1 MLWQMAI
8 RTLLADR
15 GKLLAGLIGVVFSV
29 VLVNVQGGLFLGL
42 IGKAS
47 LLVQHGN
54 ADIWVGHREMHNVDF
69 PHDIPQRWLPRIRAA
84 QGVLAAEPITIGF
97 SEITLPS
104 GGFEGVTIY
113 GVEPNSE
120 IPPPWQIVEGHLDAL
135 DHPHAVVVDQYDND
149 KLTAPAIGESRE
161 IGGVR
166 ARIMGKTRGMH
177 GFLVTPY
184 VFTTLDRAA
193 RYIGKPPGRCS
204 YFLVRVAPGADV
216 EETCAAI
223 RRRVPEAEVMPAEEY
238 AAVSVNYWMTRTG
251 LGISFGAAAL
261 LGLLVGLVMVGQ
273 TLYAMVLDR
282 LSEFATLKAMGATE
296 REILTVLLGQAA
308 GIASMGIGIG
318 LAAVLFIIGFYDSP
332 QAPLEIPLSMMVVS
346 AAGIFLM
353 CILASALPYLRI
365 RRVDAHSVLQG

>member
-1 MLWQMAI
+1 MLWQVAI

-15 GKLLAGLIGVVFSV
+15 GKLLAGLLGVAFSV
-29 VLVNVQGGLFLGL
+29 LLVNLQGGLFLGL

-47 LLVQHGN
+47 LLVHQGN

-69 PHDIPQRWLPRIRAA
+69 PHDIPRRWLPRIRAA

-97 SEITLPS
+97 SEIALPT
-104 GGFEGVTIY
+104 GGFEGVTVF
-113 GVEPNSE
+113 GVEPHSE
-120 IPPPWQIVEGHLDAL
+120 IAPPWEIIEGHADAL
-135 DHPHAVVVDQYDND
+135 DHPHAVVVDQYDQE
-149 KLTAPAIGESRE
+149 KLIHPAIGELRE

-184 VFTTLDRAA
+184 VFTTTDRAA
-193 RYIGKPPGRCS
+193 QYTGKPSAHCS

-223 RRRVPEAEVMPAEEY
+223 RQRLPEAEVMPSEEY
-238 AAVSVNYWMTRTG
+238 ASVSINYWMTRTG

-282 LSEFATLKAMGATE
+282 LTEFATLKAIGATE
-296 REILTVLLGQAA
+296 REILIVLLGQAA
-308 GIASMGIGIG
+308 GIASIGIAVG
-318 LAAVLFIIGFYDSP
+318 LTAVMLLIAFYDSP

-346 AAGIFLM
+346 SSGIFLM
-353 CILASALPYLRI
+353 CTFASMLPYMRV
-365 RRVDAHSVLQG
+365 RRVDAHSVLQS